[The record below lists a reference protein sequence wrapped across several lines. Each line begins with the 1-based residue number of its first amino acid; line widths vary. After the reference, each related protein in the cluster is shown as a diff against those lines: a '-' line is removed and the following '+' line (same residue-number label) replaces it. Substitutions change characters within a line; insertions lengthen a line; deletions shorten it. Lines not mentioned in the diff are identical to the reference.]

1 MASRPW
7 PARAAKAKA
16 KARKGA
22 SEVNAVMRRVW
33 TGMRK
38 EHTLVNL
45 FSPPES
51 DEPITEMQVIHIPSQ
66 FLTPL
71 TPLYIPL
78 QAYHGCTGGTG
89 PV

>member
-16 KARKGA
+16 KPRKGA
-22 SEVNAVMRRVW
+22 GEVNAAMRRVW
-33 TGMRK
+33 TGLRK

-51 DEPITEMQVIHIPSQ
+51 DEPITEMQVI
-66 FLTPL
+66 LTSLHPPYTTYTQLQPL
-71 TPLYIPL
+71 TSLSRR
-78 QAYHGCTGGTG
+78 CR
-89 PV
+89 

>member
-1 MASRPW
+1 MSLRLW

-16 KARKGA
+16 KARRGA

-33 TGMRK
+33 AGMRK

-51 DEPITEMQVIHIPSQ
+51 DEPITEMQVIHLPSQ
-66 FLTPL
+66 SFAPL
-71 TPLYIPL
+71 LHPLASPY
-78 QAYHGCTGGTG
+78 
-89 PV
+89 